1 MSGEPLQGFPL
12 VILLFRSLPRYNTSG
27 IRAPQ
32 LNPHKKGAL
41 LPSRGTVRLFAA
53 MYLKKPL
60 RGISKVW
67 RFSPASCQKAFRFSK
82 TPCKAPLKPRYNTP
96 GSEAESSTSGPN
108 GPAGT
113 QKTTPSVKLSLEQ
126 KHFPYPLGF
135 RWNKRYAVNWRQSS
149 RLKKC
154 LPARR

>member
-82 TPCKAPLKPRYNTP
+82 TPCKAPLRPRYNTP
-96 GSEAESSTSGPN
+96 GSEAESIRPKRPGRN
-108 GPAGT
+108 AENDT
-113 QKTTPSVKLSLEQ
+113 QRQAFVRTKALPLSSW
-126 KHFPYPLGF
+126 FPME
-135 RWNKRYAVNWRQSS
+135 
-149 RLKKC
+149 
-154 LPARR
+154 